1 MNDEILKKIMRKNW
15 LFQSQI
21 KLCRLDFTVLNSP
34 TQDILH
40 TITSSKLKYYED
52 IANKLSDPKTAP
64 KTFWTIL
71 KTFINGTKIPL
82 IHPLSVVNQLVSDF
96 LAKSN
101 LFNDCF
107 SKQCTTI
114 YTSSAIPVNT
124 RFITEE
130 RWSTFGICLGEIV
143 KIVRSLDPNKAH
155 GHDKI
160 AIRMIKIW
168 ASLIL

>member
-34 TQDILH
+34 TQDILD

-52 IANKLSDPKTAP
+52 IANKLNHPKTAP

-107 SKQCTTI
+107 SKQCTKI

-160 AIRMIKIW
+160 AIRTIKIW